1 MVNNYSLQ
9 ILALAL
15 ILNMIA
21 FSVVHRVYSKLLPS
35 HCLCQPLSVRFTPFI
50 MVCLLP
56 LPPWWSVSSHS
67 LHHCLSP
74 PTPSPSWSF
83 SSHSLHH
90 RLSPP
95 TPSIILC
102 PLSMPLSSPS
112 EIKFGVDQPDGHD
125 DLHYIYSL
133 KDFQA
138 FTSSTYEGMF
148 DRAIRTVQVYV
159 GACE

>member
-1 MVNNYSLQ
+1 MLWNSSKTDLQCNVIGKQLFTADFSISTNFKYDSIFCCTSCVFKAVAITLSSSLVN
-9 ILALAL
+9 
-15 ILNMIA
+15 
-21 FSVVHRVYSKLLPS
+21 
-35 HCLCQPLSVRFTPFI
+35 HCLSA
-50 MVCLLP
+50 LP
-56 LPPWWSVSSHS
+56 

-159 GACE
+159 CACE